1 MASTDPLLSQIEADS
16 NSDSNSG
23 DQWHAAAASDSA

>member
-1 MASTDPLLSQIEADS
+1 MASTDPLLSPIEADS
-16 NSDSNSG
+16 YSG